1 MGLSER
7 MLMVSHLVSDGNAV
21 ADIGTDHAYVPIHL
35 VRHGHSPRAIA
46 MDVNQGPVDIAER
59 NINAYGLNRIIETR
73 LSDGLA
79 KLRDNE
85 VQTIIIAGMG
95 GDLIVRILSEGTHAL
110 KTPKEL
116 VLQPQSEWTKVRHHI
131 HEMGYR
137 IEEEDMVQEDGK
149 YYVAMRAVAGYQSY
163 YDEFQYVFGD
173 CLLRKRHPVL
183 KDYLLKEKKTY
194 TQIGIELHNADTEQA
209 RERIAEIDTY
219 LHYIE
224 EALEYYGM

>member
-35 VRHGHSPRAIA
+35 VRHGHCPRAIA
-46 MDVNQGPVDIAER
+46 MDVNQGPVEIAER
-59 NINAYGLNRIIETR
+59 NINAYGLNKIIETR

-85 VQTIIIAGMG
+85 VQTIILAGMG
-95 GDLIVRILSEGTHAL
+95 GDLMVRILSEGTHAL

-149 YYVAMRAVAGYQSY
+149 YYVAMRAVSGYQSY

-224 EALEYYGM
+224 EALEHYGM

>member
-1 MGLSER
+1 MGLSKR
-7 MLMVSHLVSDGNAV
+7 MLMVSHLVSDGNAI

-35 VRHGHSPRAIA
+35 IRHGHSPRAIA
-46 MDVNQGPVDIAER
+46 MDVNQGPVDIAKS
-59 NINAYGLNRIIETR
+59 NINAYGLNKIIETR
-73 LSDGLA
+73 LSDGLS

-85 VQTIIIAGMG
+85 VQTIIMAGMG

-110 KTPKEL
+110 QTPKEL
-116 VLQPQSEWTKVRHHI
+116 VLQPQSEWDKVRHYI

-149 YYVAMRAVAGYQSY
+149 YYTAMRAVKGYQFY

-183 KDYLLKEKKTY
+183 KEYLLKEKQTY
-194 TQIGIELHNADTEQA
+194 TQIGIQLHQADTSQA
-209 RERIAEIDTY
+209 RERMEEIDTY

-224 EALEYYGM
+224 EALEYYGV